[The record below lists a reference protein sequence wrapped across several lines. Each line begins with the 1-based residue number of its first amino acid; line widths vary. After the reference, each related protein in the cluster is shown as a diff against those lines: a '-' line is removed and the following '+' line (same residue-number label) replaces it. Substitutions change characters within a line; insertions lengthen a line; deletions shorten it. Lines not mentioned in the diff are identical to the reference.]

1 MKKGFMVLTGV
12 LLVAFLS
19 LAEEIAPPQDHIDW
33 MKKAGDAMGNLRK
46 GVEVEKQGKILAETF
61 PHVEKWYA
69 AKHLDT
75 GVKTSK
81 EATAAGS
88 AIAKAAAAGDKEGVS
103 AAMKQVG
110 ASCKGC
116 HDVHRLKISETEN
129 KIKW

>member
-1 MKKGFMVLTGV
+1 MKKGLMVLTFV

-19 LAEEIAPPQDHIDW
+19 LAEEIVPPQDHIDW

-46 GVEVEKQGKILAETF
+46 GVNVEEQGKIIADTF

-81 EATAAGS
+81 EAAAAGT
-88 AIAKAAAAGDKEGVS
+88 AIAKAAAAGDKEGIS
-103 AAMKQVG
+103 AGMKMVG

-116 HDVHRLKISETEN
+116 HDVHRLKISDTEN